1 MIQQHTSSALC
12 DQLYDE
18 FSMLKWTKIIDA
30 LRPNGNL
37 IVNVLKEPFPD
48 IYTSHSDKQEFV
60 RNVRKAVFRILKEKF
75 GAVMN
80 VSQAYS
86 RLRITLVSE
95 HNVPMHMLNA
105 KDHEGAIVTFDCEII
120 ASESIKSYI
129 KKCTLVCTLCGKEVE
144 GKCDVDKKIPVA
156 VCNNSSCRNHRLQV
170 LRSSVET
177 ENIKSVLL
185 SELLEKSKKNSPI
198 IMEASLTGELIRH
211 VFIGQKKRITGIY
224 RSIFDLKENINE
236 LVIDVISAEDL
247 ERTDEVKMSDGLLK
261 KLKDASK
268 EPDFMEKI
276 THSYAPHIYGYE
288 TQKKSIL
295 LQAVKGNNG
304 IKRANIHILF
314 VGDPS
319 VAKSELLIWNRKV
332 VDISGY
338 ISGKGTTEKGITIG
352 IVKEDNG
359 KTYARAGLAPQC
371 NKGVLAIDEM
381 GQMNVSNLSG
391 LHEVMEQR
399 QCSISKAGHHLTLEA
414 DTSILGAANPKYGK
428 YDPEENLIEN
438 INLPAPLLSRFDI
451 IWLIKDDIVELE
463 DQKKA
468 EHIIST
474 YINPEE
480 TIKSFLTQDEL
491 SGYLSYV
498 RKLTPKITEAVRSKI
513 LKIYK
518 EMRMLSKGSNSIVI
532 GARQLEAL
540 VRLSAA
546 HAKLFFRDE
555 VTIEDVSAVQEILK
569 DMYGKFGISLEVGT
583 EFNQTKLIGVSKN
596 ESKEQTA
603 NRVWRSL
610 EDGDGL
616 VKDIHFYKLMEK
628 EEGLTEDDARKIFG
642 RWEQNCEI
650 KLVNDH
656 FYKKT

>member
-1 MIQQHTSSALC
+1 MMTYTTSALQ
-12 DQLYDE
+12 DKIYDE
-18 FSMLKWTKIIDA
+18 FSKPKWTNIIDA

-37 IVNVLKEPFPD
+37 IVNILKEPFPD
-48 IYTSHSDKQEFV
+48 IYTEHTEKQDFV
-60 RNVRKAVFRILKEKF
+60 ENVRLVVYRVLEERFGKSMNIPQAFARLKI
-75 GAVMN
+75 
-80 VSQAYS
+80 SLTS
-86 RLRITLVSE
+86 D
-95 HNVPMHMLNA
+95 HHVPMHMLNA
-105 KDHEGAIVTFDCEII
+105 TDHEGAIVTFDCEVI
-120 ASESIKSYI
+120 ASESTKSYI
-129 KKCTLVCTLCGKEVE
+129 KRCTLACPLCGRTIE
-144 GKCDVDKKIPVA
+144 GKCDVDKKIPPA
-156 VCNNSSCRNHRLQV
+156 SCPNSSCRGHRLEVQ
-170 LRSSVET
+170 RQTAET

-185 SELLEKSKKNSPI
+185 SELLANSKKNSPVVI
-198 IMEASLTGELIRH
+198 ESLVTGDLIRDI
-211 VFIGQKKRITGIY
+211 FIGQKKRITGIY

-236 LVIDVISAEDL
+236 LVIDIIAAENL
-247 ERTDEVKMSDGLLK
+247 ERTEEAQLSEETMK
-261 KLKDASK
+261 KIKDAMK
-268 EPDFMEKI
+268 EPDFLEKI

-288 TQKKSIL
+288 IQKKSIL

-319 VAKSELLIWNRKV
+319 VAKSELLIWNKKV

-381 GQMNVSNLSG
+381 GQMNVLNLSG

-399 QCSISKAGHHLTLEA
+399 QCSISKAGHNLTLEA

-428 YDPEENLIEN
+428 YDSEETLLEN
-438 INLPAPLLSRFDI
+438 INLPAPLLSRFDLV
-451 IWLIKDDIVELE
+451 WLIKDDIVESE

-480 TIKSFLTQDEL
+480 TTKCFLTPFEL
-491 SGYLSYV
+491 SAYLSHV
-498 RKLTPKITEAVRSKI
+498 RKLKPRITETVRDKI
-513 LKIYK
+513 LKIYHQ
-518 EMRMLSKGSNSIVI
+518 MRMLSRDSTSIAI
-532 GARQLEAL
+532 GTRQLEAL

-546 HAKLFFRDE
+546 HAKLMFRDE
-555 VTIEDVSAVQEILK
+555 VIIDDVIAVQDILK
-569 DMYGKFGISLEVGT
+569 DMYGRFGISLEVGT

-596 ESKEQTA
+596 ESREQTA
-603 NRVWRSL
+603 NRVWKTLSDS
-610 EDGDGL
+610 EGL
-616 VKDIHFYKLMEK
+616 VKDIHFYKMMEK
-628 EEGLTEDDARKIFG
+628 EDGVTEDDAKKIFG

-650 KLVNDH
+650 KLVKDH

>member
-1 MIQQHTSSALC
+1 M
-12 DQLYDE
+12 
-18 FSMLKWTKIIDA
+18 
-30 LRPNGNL
+30 
-37 IVNVLKEPFPD
+37 
-48 IYTSHSDKQEFV
+48 
-60 RNVRKAVFRILKEKF
+60 
-75 GAVMN
+75 
-80 VSQAYS
+80 
-86 RLRITLVSE
+86 
-95 HNVPMHMLNA
+95 
-105 KDHEGAIVTFDCEII
+105 
-120 ASESIKSYI
+120 
-129 KKCTLVCTLCGKEVE
+129 
-144 GKCDVDKKIPVA
+144 
-156 VCNNSSCRNHRLQV
+156 
-170 LRSSVET
+170 
-177 ENIKSVLL
+177 
-185 SELLEKSKKNSPI
+185 
-198 IMEASLTGELIRH
+198 
-211 VFIGQKKRITGIY
+211 
-224 RSIFDLKENINE
+224 
-236 LVIDVISAEDL
+236 
-247 ERTDEVKMSDGLLK
+247 
-261 KLKDASK
+261 
-268 EPDFMEKI
+268 
-276 THSYAPHIYGYE
+276 
-288 TQKKSIL
+288 
-295 LQAVKGNNG
+295 
-304 IKRANIHILF
+304 
-314 VGDPS
+314 
-319 VAKSELLIWNRKV
+319 
-332 VDISGY
+332 
-338 ISGKGTTEKGITIG
+338 
-352 IVKEDNG
+352 
-359 KTYARAGLAPQC
+359 
-371 NKGVLAIDEM
+371 
-381 GQMNVSNLSG
+381 
-391 LHEVMEQR
+391 
-399 QCSISKAGHHLTLEA
+399 TLEA

-616 VKDIHFYKLMEK
+616 VKDIHFYKLIEK

-642 RWEQNCEI
+642 RWEQNCDI
-650 KLVNDH
+650 KLVKDH